1 MRPPFEPSAADAGAS
16 AGHRQL
22 SRGSG
27 DPPGSYCLAGG
38 DDPARLAWVESV
50 VGRGEGAMGP
60 MLDVALVVV
69 PCGKRGGL
77 PHAGGGAGDVVGPC
91 GAAAAGLEARV
102 KIRLDAVR
110 ASLSIPFVENLTRHV
125 LTGPLVS
132 VLLQGG
138 GVAGGASRS
147 SAGAGSSTSTPSTST
162 PSSAASSSLLPPSSS
177 TLSSRVHGGV
187 QAPADEGS
195 VGVGAIVGSDNA
207 AAEGG
212 GAEARWEGEG
222 AAAAVQQGRGGAVD
236 GGDSWE
242 RLAFVKVRL
251 RGGAVQRFGGVEGVV
266 SSPFVFTGKRYVVKH
281 VWVGGSHVPRGSA
294 CGHRR
299 ALTHTPLKRTVRARH
314 TFHTR
319 LSSALVGGRSAP
331 V

>member
-299 ALTHTPLKRTVRARH
+299 ALTHTPLKRTVRAGH